1 MTEAS
6 QNELTEL
13 RRDMVR
19 LSKPLPGFLLKTFEA
34 YLPHVLGVTDP
45 EHAPLV
51 KQATQRFDAYVQS
64 IPPHEDARDQL
75 LMLLSV
81 AFAQGTA
88 LGFGAPPW
96 LQSTRARRRFVRRLF
111 RSDDKPLD
119 WVLDRIDR
127 FLPVH
132 ARDLAKSLREMMSL
146 AFYSNPDADPITGY
160 TRVWDRRYPQRP
172 DVVGLEKLKQ
182 PAVFD
187 PVEVASVHYAGHPY
201 EASRLFANDGRPKVA
216 IIGSGAGG
224 AVMAAK
230 LAEEGRFDVAVF
242 ESGPW
247 IKPKQYPLDTF
258 VGMSQLFESGLLT
271 LSENLD
277 IHLLRG
283 RLVGGGT
290 VMTSGLSVRLRPET
304 MDAWCSSSGEL
315 SIGIDRPRLDAAF
328 DAVRARQAMGR
339 MNEIPDEL
347 YTDVSH
353 LLGTGAAKIGGW
365 GFDRDDAWNNVQ
377 MQVGQS
383 DTRTHQNGD
392 YCFGCG
398 LCNYG
403 CHFGHKLSMDLTYIP
418 DAQKAGARIHQ
429 NLPVQRLEGRL
440 RDGKMEVTH
449 LIVGR
454 EGEHRVQVDH
464 VVVSAGAVG
473 SPALLL
479 RSADHDAAWKTLPSF
494 VDEHI
499 GTGLGFNYGSGVMA
513 RWGSRFEK
521 PGHLGFQIKYVATK
535 HGDPTYDIDL
545 PGGGTLQTRYVLEN
559 AFVPP
564 GLISNVVPGVGDGHL
579 RWMRDYQKLAMCATT
594 IGSPQTGT
602 ITGKRVVSY
611 SLNESEMDLNRRAL
625 ASVARLYFGAGAQEV
640 GFAGV
645 RESPASDAHTP
656 LGEGLSL
663 KANAL
668 GKNGKRFGDMT
679 EDELVEELR
688 PVLEHPEHIMLSSAH
703 PQGGLRMSKAP
714 HGGAVD
720 PDFRLRGA
728 SNVSIVDGS
737 VFPSTIVVN
746 PQWTIAALAL
756 VAAERVSL
764 GIG

>member
-1 MTEAS
+1 MTETRRS
-6 QNELTEL
+6 Q
-13 RRDMVR
+13 VR
-19 LSKPLPGFLLKTFEA
+19 LSKPLPSHLLKTFEA
-34 YLPHVLGVTDP
+34 YLPHVLGVTGP
-45 EHAPLV
+45 EFEPLV
-51 KQATQRFDAYVQS
+51 KQATERFDAYVQA
-64 IPPHEDARDQL
+64 IPPHENAREQL
-75 LMLLSV
+75 FLLLKV
-81 AFAQGTA
+81 AFVQGTF
-88 LGFGAPPW
+88 LGFGVPPW
-96 LQSTRARRRFVRRLF
+96 HQSTRARERFVHRLY

-119 WVLDRIDR
+119 KVLDAIDG
-127 FLPVH
+127 LLKVH
-132 ARDLAKSLREMMSL
+132 VRDLAKSLREMMSL
-146 AFYSNPDADPITGY
+146 AFYSNPNADAAITGY
-160 TRVWDRRYPQRP
+160 TRIWDRTYPQRP
-172 DVVGLEKLKQ
+172 DVVGLHKLKQ

-201 EASRLFANDGRPKVA
+201 EASRLFADDGRPKVA

-230 LAEEGRFDVAVF
+230 LAEQKRFDVAVF

-247 IKPKQYPLDTF
+247 IKPNQYPLDTF

-304 MDAWCSSSGEL
+304 LDAWCSTSGEL
-315 SIGIDRPRLDAAF
+315 SIGIDRAELDAAF
-328 DAVRARQAMGR
+328 DAVRARQTMGR
-339 MNEIPDEL
+339 MRDIPDEL

-353 LLGTGAAKIGGW
+353 LLGVGSSKVGGW
-365 GFDRDDAWNNVQ
+365 DLERDDAWNNVQ
-377 MQVGQS
+377 MRVGQS
-383 DTRTHQNGD
+383 GGRPHQNGD

-429 NLPVQRLEGRL
+429 NLPVQRLEGRM
-440 RDGKMEVTH
+440 RDGAMHVTH
-449 LIVGR
+449 LVVGR
-454 EGEHRVQVDH
+454 EGEHRVAVDH

-479 RSADHDAAWKTLPSF
+479 RSAEHDGEWNALQPF
-494 VDEHI
+494 RDEHI
-499 GTGLGFNYGSGVMA
+499 GTGLGFNYGSGVVA
-513 RWGSRFEK
+513 RWPTPFAK
-521 PGHLGFQIKYVATK
+521 PGHLGFQIKYIATK
-535 HGDPTYDIDL
+535 HGDPTYDITI
-545 PGGGTLQTRYVLEN
+545 PGGTMQTRYVLEN

-564 GLISNVVPGVGDGHL
+564 GLLSNVVPGVGSGHL
-579 RWMRDYQKLAMCATT
+579 QWMRDYAKLAMCAST

-602 ITGKRVVSY
+602 ITADRVVRY
-611 SLNESEMDLNRRAL
+611 QLNASEMDLNRRAL
-625 ASVARLYFGAGAQEV
+625 ASVARLYFGAGAAEV

-645 RESPASDAHTP
+645 RESPASDRHTP
-656 LGEGLSL
+656 LGEGLRLRADATGSS
-663 KANAL
+663 
-668 GKNGKRFGDMT
+668 GKRFADMS
-679 EDELVEELR
+679 EDELIEELK
-688 PVLEHPEHIMLSSAH
+688 PVLADPEHIMLSSAH

-714 HGGAVD
+714 HDGAVD

-756 VAAERVSL
+756 VAAERVARN
-764 GIG
+764 IG

>member
-1 MTEAS
+1 MIDADM
-6 QNELTEL
+6 TEL
-13 RRDMVR
+13 RRDRVR
-19 LSKPLPGFLLKTFEA
+19 LSKPLPRSLLKTFEA

-51 KQATQRFDAYVQS
+51 KQATERFDAYVQS
-64 IPPHEDARDQL
+64 IPPHEVARDQL
-75 LMLLSV
+75 FMLLSV
-81 AFAQGTA
+81 TLVQGTF
-88 LGFGAPPW
+88 LGLGVPPW
-96 LQSTRARRRFVRRLF
+96 RQSTRAKQRVLKRLF
-111 RSDDKPLD
+111 RSDGKLLD
-119 WVLDRIDR
+119 WVLDRIER
-127 FLPVH
+127 VLPVT

-146 AFYSNPDADPITGY
+146 AFYSNPNADEISGY
-160 TRVWDRRYPQRP
+160 TRVWDRDWAHRP
-172 DVVGLEKLKQ
+172 DVVGVEKLKQ

-187 PVEVASVHYAGHPY
+187 PVEVAAVHYAGHPY
-201 EASRLFANDGRPKVA
+201 DASRLFADDGRPKVA

-230 LAEEGRFDVAVF
+230 LAETKRFDVAVF

-247 IKPKQYPLDTF
+247 IRPGRYPLDTF

-304 MDAWCSSSGEL
+304 LDAWCSTSGEL
-315 SIGIDRPRLDAAF
+315 SIGIDRARLDQAF
-328 DAVRARQAMGR
+328 DEVRRRQAMGTIR
-339 MNEIPDEL
+339 EDL

-353 LLGTGAAKIGGW
+353 LLGIGASKLGGW
-365 GFDRDDAWNNVQ
+365 QFDRDDASNNVQ
-377 MQVGQS
+377 MHVGQS
-383 DTRTHQNGD
+383 GPRRDQNGD
-392 YCFGCG
+392 YCIGCG

-418 DAQKAGARIHQ
+418 DAVDAGARIHQ
-429 NLPVQRLEGRL
+429 NLPVQRLEGRM
-440 RDGKMEVTH
+440 RGGQMHVSH
-449 LIVGR
+449 IVVGR
-454 EGEHRVQVDH
+454 ESEHRVKVDH

-479 RSADHDAAWKTLPSF
+479 RSAEHDGTWNSLDAF
-494 VDEHI
+494 RGHV
-499 GTGLGFNYGSGVMA
+499 GTGLGFNYGSAAMA
-513 RWGSRFEK
+513 RWQSKFAK
-521 PGHLGFQIKYVATK
+521 PGHMGFQIKYVATK
-535 HGDPTYDIDL
+535 HGDPTYEVDL
-545 PGGGTLQTRYVLEN
+545 PTGGKLKTRYVLEN

-564 GLISNVVPGVGDGHL
+564 GLISNVVPGVGAGHL
-579 RWMRDYQKLAMCATT
+579 QWMRDYEKLAMCAST

-602 ITGKRVVSY
+602 ITADRVVKY
-611 SLNESEMDLNRRAL
+611 KLNASEMDLNRRAL
-625 ASVARLYFGAGAQEV
+625 ASIARLYFAAGAEEV

-645 RESPASDAHTP
+645 RESPESDRYTP
-656 LGEGLSL
+656 LGQGMCL
-663 KANAL
+663 KANAT
-668 GKNGKRFGDMT
+668 GSSGKRFGDMS
-679 EDELVEELR
+679 EDELIAELK
-688 PVLEHPEHIMLSSAH
+688 PVLADPEHIMLSSAH

-756 VAAERVSL
+756 VAAQRVARDIS
-764 GIG
+764 

>member
-1 MTEAS
+1 M
-6 QNELTEL
+6 TEL
-13 RRDMVR
+13 RRDLVQ
-19 LSKPLPGFLLKTFEA
+19 LSKPLPRILLKTFEA

-45 EHAPLV
+45 KYAPLV

-64 IPPHEDARDQL
+64 IPPHEGAREQL
-75 LMLLSV
+75 VMLLTVSFV
-81 AFAQGTA
+81 QGTA
-88 LGFGAPPW
+88 LGFGVPPW
-96 LQSTRARRRFVRRLF
+96 RQSTRARKRFVRRLF
-111 RSDDKPLD
+111 RSDGKLLD
-119 WVLDRIDR
+119 RLLDRIDGI
-127 FLPVH
+127 LPVH

-146 AFYSNPDADPITGY
+146 AFYSNPDADDISGY
-160 TRVWDRRYPQRP
+160 TRVWDRTYPQRP
-172 DVVGLEKLKQ
+172 DVVELDKLKQ

-187 PVEVASVHYAGHPY
+187 PVDVASVHYAGHPY
-201 EASRLFANDGRPKVA
+201 TAARLFANDGRPKVA

-230 LAEEGRFDVAVF
+230 LAEQGKFDVAVF
-242 ESGPW
+242 EAGPW
-247 IKPKQYPLDTF
+247 IRPGRYPLDTF

-304 MDAWCSSSGEL
+304 LDAWCSTSGEL
-315 SIGIDRPRLDAAF
+315 SIGIERAKLDAAF
-328 DAVRARQAMGR
+328 DAVQARQSMGP
-339 MNEIPDEL
+339 MTGIPQEL
-347 YTDVSH
+347 FTDVSH
-353 LLGTGAAKIGGW
+353 LLGKGADAIGGW
-365 GFDRDDAWNNVQ
+365 EFDRDDAWNNVQ
-377 MQVGQS
+377 MRVGQS
-383 DTRTHQNGD
+383 PKRPDQNGE

-418 DAQKAGARIHQ
+418 DAVKAGARIHQ
-429 NLPVQRLEGRL
+429 NLPVQRFEGQM
-440 RDGKMEVTH
+440 RDGQMKVTH
-449 LIVGR
+449 MVVGR
-454 EGEHRVQVDH
+454 DSEHRIEVDH

-473 SPALLL
+473 SSALLL
-479 RSADHDAAWKTLPSF
+479 RTAEHDPRWRSLPSF
-494 VDEHI
+494 RGHV

-513 RWGSRFEK
+513 RWASPFDK
-521 PGHLGFQIKYVATK
+521 PGHLGFQIKYIATK
-535 HGDPTYDIDL
+535 HGDPTYDIKL

-564 GLISNVVPGVGDGHL
+564 GLISNVVPGVGEGHL
-579 RWMRDYQKLAMCATT
+579 GWMQDYKKLAMCAST
-594 IGSPQTGT
+594 IGSPQTGE
-602 ITGKRVVSY
+602 ITADRVVKY
-611 SLNESEMDLNRRAL
+611 KLNDSEMDVNRRAL
-625 ASVARLYFGAGAQEV
+625 ASVARLYFAAGAQEV

-645 RESPASDAHTP
+645 RESPKSDAYAP
-656 LGEGLSL
+656 LGQGMCM
-663 KANAL
+663 KADAK
-668 GKNGKRFGDMT
+668 GSNGKRFGDMT
-679 EDELVEELR
+679 EDELVAELK

-703 PQGGLRMSKAP
+703 PQGGLRMSKHP

-728 SNVSIVDGS
+728 SNVSVVDGS

-756 VAAERVSL
+756 VAAERV
-764 GIG
+764 GRNIR